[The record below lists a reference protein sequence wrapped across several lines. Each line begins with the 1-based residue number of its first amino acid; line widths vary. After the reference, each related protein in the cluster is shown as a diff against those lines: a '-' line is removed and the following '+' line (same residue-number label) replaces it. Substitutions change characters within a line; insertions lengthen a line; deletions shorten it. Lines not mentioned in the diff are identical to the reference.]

1 MYDKELL
8 STAMGLEYIRM
19 ENKAEYEAKN
29 KNIPQ
34 AELNEVGWSE
44 NIINAIKKFFR
55 YIFATSQLG
64 EHPGLNTKIEALTR
78 DMFTGKILHY
88 SKVEIKTS
96 SY

>member
-1 MYDKELL
+1 
-8 STAMGLEYIRM
+8 MGLEYIRM

-55 YIFATSQLG
+55 YIFATAQLG
-64 EHPGLNTKIEALTR
+64 EHPGLNTKREALTR